1 MGISCGLQS
10 QSQSNAT
17 AQTGILK
24 LGLSTSSRDGYIF
37 VPDSYNPSKTNPMI
51 LAIHAAGKGGLD
63 ALGILIDQA
72 NSSGAPCKDPVKERL
87 YVCLLVLNLLGR
99 YCLKQ

>member
-1 MGISCGLQS
+1 MRLECDFRVEQLGFALQS
-10 QSQSNAT
+10 QAQSNAT

-37 VPDSYNPSKTNPMI
+37 VPNSYDASRRNSMI

-63 ALGILIDQA
+63 ALGVLIDQA
-72 NSSGAPCKDPVKERL
+72 NSSGVPFDRP
-87 YVCLLVLNLLGR
+87 
-99 YCLKQ
+99 